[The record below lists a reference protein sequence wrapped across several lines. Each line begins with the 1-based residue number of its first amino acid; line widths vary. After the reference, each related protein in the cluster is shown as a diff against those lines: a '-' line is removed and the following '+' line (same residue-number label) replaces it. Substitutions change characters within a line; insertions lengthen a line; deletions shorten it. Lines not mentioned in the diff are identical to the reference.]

1 MHCRRPAAGVE
12 LGALG
17 HANLLQELVLVY
29 AVAVALLVIAGRLGV
44 PSIVA
49 LITAGILAGPAG
61 FALVPEQESVEL
73 LSEIGVALLLFMA
86 GLDFSLSELKR
97 VWRGVLIGGT
107 AQVALTGL
115 LVAGVVAAISVPS
128 GPRLLLIGLFVA
140 LSSTAIV
147 LKELTRINQV
157 HSPHGKL
164 AVGILLLQDLIV
176 IAVLVFAPMVLGQ
189 AGSEGNAGLV
199 FLRFGLVLGGIFVA
213 SRLVLPLLLRLVSA
227 TSREAFTLAVL
238 LASVG
243 TAALASMLG
252 LSMAVGAFLAGLVL
266 AGSEFSHQ
274 VHAEVRPLRDLLAS
288 LFFISVGMLVNPS
301 QMASVL
307 PAVLALAVGI
317 VALKFTGAGGALL
330 LSGAPVR
337 VAVAGAVALSQ
348 IGEFSFVL
356 GRSALQAGVL
366 SAGEWQVL
374 LGASVLTMAAAP
386 SLVDMAPGIGARL
399 AARSRGAEAH
409 GDEELP
415 ELAAHVIILGY
426 GIGGRLLARAL
437 GEVGTKYVILELN
450 GASVQDGRAKGE
462 PIFYADATVAEP
474 LEAAGVRRAAAVVC
488 VLSDPDASERA
499 IRAVR
504 GISPGVPL
512 IVRSRFRL
520 EAERMTRAGATLAVA
535 EELEASLEVLAQLLM
550 RLAIPG
556 NVVEVLLDAYR
567 RTTTVASGRATRA
580 PAMPLGD
587 LPLEI
592 ADAPVA
598 SFRMGAEMWGVG
610 RTLGDVD
617 LRAQTGATV
626 LAIRRGT
633 RTATSPDAGFRLE
646 IGDDLYF
653 LGDESDVL
661 LARDRLE
668 RGPRPRSGGDG
679 GGDGVRS

>member
-1 MHCRRPAAGVE
+1 MHYG
-12 LGALG
+12 
-17 HANLLQELVLVY
+17 LLQELALVY
-29 AVAVALLVIAGRLGV
+29 AVAVTLLVLAGRLGV

-73 LSEIGVALLLFMA
+73 LAEIGVALLLFMA
-86 GLDFSLSELKR
+86 GLDFSMGELKR

-107 AQVALTGL
+107 GQVALTMAIVGAIIA
-115 LVAGVVAAISVPS
+115 VISVPS
-128 GPRLLLIGLFVA
+128 GARLLFIGLFVA

-164 AVGILLLQDLIV
+164 AIGILLLQDLIV
-176 IAVLVFAPMVLGQ
+176 IAVLVFAPMILGQ
-189 AGSEGNAGLV
+189 ASGQGNVGLA

-213 SRLVLPLLLRLVSA
+213 SRLVLPFLLRLVSA

-243 TAALASMLG
+243 TAALASTLG

-266 AGSEFSHQ
+266 AESEFAHQ

-288 LFFISVGMLVNPS
+288 LFFISVGMLVNPG

-307 PAVLALAVGI
+307 PAVVVLAVGI
-317 VALKFTGAGGALL
+317 TLVKFTGAGGALL
-330 LSGAPVR
+330 LSGAPMR
-337 VAVAGAVALSQ
+337 VAVAGGVALSQ

-356 GRSALQAGVL
+356 GRSALNAGVL
-366 SAGEWQVL
+366 SQSEWQLL

-386 SLVDMAPGIGARL
+386 SLVGLAPSIGARV
-399 AARSRGAEAH
+399 ASRARTAGEHH
-409 GDEELP
+409 GEELP
-415 ELAAHVIILGY
+415 ALSEHVIILGY

-437 GEVGTKYVILELN
+437 SEVGTKYLILELN
-450 GASVQDGRAKGE
+450 GASVQEGRSRGE
-462 PIFYADATVAEP
+462 PIFYADATVTEP
-474 LEAAGVRRAAAVVC
+474 LEAAGVMRAAAIVC

-499 IRAVR
+499 VKAVR
-504 GISPGVPL
+504 RLSPNIPM

-550 RLAIPG
+550 RLHIPG
-556 NVVEVLLDAYR
+556 NVVEVLLDTYR
-567 RTTTVASGRATRA
+567 RSTTTVQTGRAKRA
-580 PAMPLGD
+580 PAMPLGE
-587 LPLEI
+587 LPVEI

-598 SFRMGAEMWGVG
+598 SFRLGSAMGAVG
-610 RTLGDVD
+610 RSLAELD
-617 LRAQTGATV
+617 LRAETGATV
-626 LAIRRGT
+626 LAVRRGG
-633 RTATSPDAGFRLE
+633 RTFTSPDATFRLE
-646 IGDDLYF
+646 VADDLYL
-653 LGDESDVL
+653 LGDEADVL
-661 LARDRLE
+661 LARHRLE
-668 RGPRPRSGGDG
+668 QGPR
-679 GGDGVRS
+679 

>member
-1 MHCRRPAAGVE
+1 
-12 LGALG
+12 LG

-29 AVAVALLVIAGRLGV
+29 ALAVTLLVIAGRLGV

-49 LITAGILAGPAG
+49 LITTGILAGPAG
-61 FALVPEQESVEL
+61 FALVPEQDSVEL

-86 GLDFSLSELKR
+86 GLDFSMGELKR

-107 AQVALTGL
+107 AQVALTIL
-115 LVAGVVAAISVPS
+115 LVAAIVALVSIPT
-128 GPRLLLIGLFVA
+128 GPRLFLIGLFVA

-147 LKELTRINQV
+147 LKELTRINHV

-164 AVGILLLQDLIV
+164 AIGILLLQDLIV
-176 IAVLVFAPMVLGQ
+176 IAVLVFSPMLLGQ
-189 AGSEGNAGLV
+189 VGGDNAGLA
-199 FLRFGLVLGGIFVA
+199 FLKFGLVLGGIFVA
-213 SRLVLPLLLRLVSA
+213 SRLVLPFLLRLVSA
-227 TSREAFTLAVL
+227 TSREAFTVAVL

-243 TAALASMLG
+243 TASLASMLG

-266 AGSEFSHQ
+266 AESEFSHQ

-288 LFFISVGMLVNPS
+288 LFFVSVGMLVNPT

-307 PAVLALAVGI
+307 PAVAVLALGI
-317 VALKFTGAGGALL
+317 VVVKFAGAGGALL
-330 LSGAPVR
+330 LSGATVR

-366 SAGEWQVL
+366 SAGEWQLL

-386 SLVDMAPGIGARL
+386 SLVGMAPNIGARV
-399 AARSRGAEAH
+399 AARTGGGMAVP
-409 GDEELP
+409 GDEHLP
-415 ELAAHVIILGY
+415 ELSDHVVILGY
-426 GIGGRLLARAL
+426 GVGGRLLARAL
-437 GEVGTKYVILELN
+437 GEVATKYLILELN
-450 GASVQDGRAKGE
+450 GASVQEGRGRGE
-462 PIFYADATVAEP
+462 PIFYADATVADP

-488 VLSDPDASERA
+488 VLSDPNASERA
-499 IRAVR
+499 VRAVR
-504 GISPGVPL
+504 SLSPTVPV

-520 EAERMTRAGATLAVA
+520 EAERMTRAGATLSVA

-556 NVVEVLLDAYR
+556 NVVEVLLDSYR
-567 RTTTVASGRATRA
+567 RSTTMASSRTKRA
-580 PAMPLGD
+580 PAMPLGE

-592 ADAPVA
+592 AAAPVA
-598 SFRMGAEMWGVG
+598 SFRLGAGMWGVD
-610 RTLGDVD
+610 RTLGEVD

-626 LAIRRGT
+626 LAIRRGG
-633 RTATSPDAGFRLE
+633 RTFTSPDAGFRLAPS
-646 IGDDLYF
+646 DDLYL

-661 LARDRLE
+661 LASDRME
-668 RGPRPRSGGDG
+668 HGPRTA
-679 GGDGVRS
+679 VRPASSAD